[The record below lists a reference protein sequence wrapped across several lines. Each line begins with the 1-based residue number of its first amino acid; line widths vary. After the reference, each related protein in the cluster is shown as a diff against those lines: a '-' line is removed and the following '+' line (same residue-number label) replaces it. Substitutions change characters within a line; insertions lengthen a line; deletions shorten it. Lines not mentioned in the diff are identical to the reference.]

1 MDRLFEK
8 SRAKISEVATDYVRK
23 VHDEIAWDDRMVAIV
38 GARGVGKTTL
48 LLQHIKLYDN
58 TAAALYVTADDLW
71 FTSHTLVE
79 LADTFYKNGGRT
91 LYIDEVHR
99 YANWSVELK
108 NIYDTYSQL
117 KVVYTGS
124 SILDIRRGNADLS
137 RRQLEYTMYGLS
149 FREYLLLAHGIEM
162 PVYELEDI
170 LAHRV
175 EFPTKEHRPI
185 ALFKEY
191 MKGGY
196 YPFFAQRDSHTRL
209 QQIVNQVLEVDIPK
223 FADLSLTTMEKL
235 KRLMYVIAQSV
246 PFKPN
251 YSKLGRDLECHR
263 TSVSDLVLLLE
274 KSHMVQ
280 ILRDDSFGVSSLGK
294 VDKIYLGNTHLTY
307 ALSDSIPDVGNLRE
321 TVFLAAVKPK
331 YDVMSSSVADFK
343 IGEYTFEV
351 GGKNKK
357 QKQIQ
362 GVDKAFIVKDDIEYG
377 YMNVIPLWALGF
389 LY

>member
-1 MDRLFEK
+1 MDKLFEK
-8 SRAKISEVATDYVRK
+8 SRAKVAEVSTTYVRRI
-23 VHDEIAWDDRMVAIV
+23 HDEIAWEDRMVAIV

-48 LLQHIKLYDN
+48 VLQHIQLYDN
-58 TAAALYVTADDLW
+58 QATSLYVTADDLW
-71 FTSHTLVE
+71 FTSNTLVE
-79 LADTFYKNGGRT
+79 LADEFYKNGGRT

-99 YANWSVELK
+99 YPNWSIELK

-117 KVVYTGS
+117 KIVYTGS
-124 SILDIRRGNADLS
+124 SILDIRRGGADLS

-162 PVYELEDI
+162 PVYSLEDV

-175 EFPTKEHRPI
+175 KFPTNDYRPI

-196 YPFFAQRDSHTRL
+196 YPFFNQRDTYTRL

-223 FADLSLTTMEKL
+223 YAELSLTTIEKL

-251 YSKLGRDLECHR
+251 FSKLGRDLECHR
-263 TSVSDLVLLLE
+263 KSISDMIVLLD
-274 KSHMVQ
+274 KSHMAM
-280 ILRDDSFGVSSLGK
+280 ILRDDSFGVSALGK
-294 VDKIYLGNTHLTY
+294 VDKVYLGNTHLAY
-307 ALSDSIPDVGNLRE
+307 ALTDTVPDVGNLRE
-321 TVFLAAVKPK
+321 TVFLTSVRPK
-331 YDVMSSSVADFK
+331 YDITSSSVADFK
-343 IGEYTFEV
+343 VGKYTFEV

-357 QKQIQ
+357 KKQIQ
-362 GVDKAFIVKDDIEYG
+362 GVENAFVVKDDIEYG
-377 YMNVIPLWALGF
+377 YQNVIPLWAFGF